1 MISLLLSVGV
11 SSWADTTYTA
21 DEIMQSVASKQ
32 QWRMVQQDLSLTIN
46 DGKKTKQYRMKT
58 EMRQEEDAFYCH
70 ARFVSPK
77 NVSNTQIVWI
87 DRANKDDS
95 MWLYLPALK
104 RITTLN
110 DNNRSR
116 AFMGSDFEFNDFL
129 LMNLPQ
135 SHTIQ
140 KETPTTWIIESTP
153 NASVSS
159 PYNKW
164 VSTVD
169 KATKSPSTIHLFTG
183 DILIKELTIQQIDDN
198 GIPKKSTMKNLRTGS
213 QTTLELH
220 TFDNQSEI
228 PMSHFT
234 KEYLLQPISET
245 NTTDTP

>member
-1 MISLLLSVGV
+1 MISLLISMSVF
-11 SSWADTTYTA
+11 SWAETTHTA
-21 DEIMQSVASKQ
+21 DEIMESIASKQ
-32 QWRMVQQDLSLTIN
+32 QWTMVQQDLSLTIN

-58 EMRQEEDAFYCH
+58 EMRQEADALYCH
-70 ARFVSPK
+70 ARFISPK

-110 DNNRSR
+110 DSNRSR
-116 AFMGSDFEFNDFL
+116 AFMGSDFDFNDFL

-140 KETPTTWIIESTP
+140 SETATTWIIESTP

-164 VSTVD
+164 ISTVD
-169 KATKSPSTIHLFTG
+169 KTTKSPSTIQLFAG
-183 DILIKELTIQQIDDN
+183 DTPIKELTIQQIDDN
-198 GIPKKSTMKNLRTGS
+198 GIPKKSTMRNLITGS
-213 QTTLELH
+213 QTTLEIH
-220 TFDNQSEI
+220 TFDNHSEV
-228 PMSHFT
+228 PLDHFT
-234 KEYLLQPISET
+234 KEHLLKPMSQTDS
-245 NTTDTP
+245 TDTP